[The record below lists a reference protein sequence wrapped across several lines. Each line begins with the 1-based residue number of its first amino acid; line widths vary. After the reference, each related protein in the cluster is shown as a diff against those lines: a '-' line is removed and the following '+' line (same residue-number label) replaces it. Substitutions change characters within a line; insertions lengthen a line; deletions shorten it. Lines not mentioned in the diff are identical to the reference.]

1 MFGYHKFEYNLI
13 FKSQQMRECA
23 EKTLGTKP
31 LPAIP
36 GLIYGPIPKDPCVV
50 LELPDVQNK
59 IAIFNFRRAQNS
71 IFTRCIYL
79 SIFLVAQLHCIGFV
93 RLYV

>member
-1 MFGYHKFEYNLI
+1 
-13 FKSQQMRECA
+13 MRECF
-23 EKTLGTKP
+23 EKTLGTAPLSP

-36 GLIYGPIPKDPCVV
+36 GLIYGPIPVV
-50 LELPDVQNK
+50 LVLPDVQNK

-71 IFTRCIYL
+71 IFTRGIYL
-79 SIFLVAQLHCIGFV
+79 SIMLVAQLNCIGFV